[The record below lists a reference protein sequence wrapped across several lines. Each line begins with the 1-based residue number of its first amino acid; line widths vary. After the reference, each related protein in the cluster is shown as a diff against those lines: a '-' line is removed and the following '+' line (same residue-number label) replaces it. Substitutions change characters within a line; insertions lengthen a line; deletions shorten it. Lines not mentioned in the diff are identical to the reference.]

1 MKNDAGVLGAL
12 LIMIIVFSLSS
23 KYFLDKENIFN
34 TLRAFSFIGIAA
46 LGQLIVII
54 SGGLDL
60 TQGAVMA
67 LAGINTALSLKAGY
81 PIWVAIII
89 GLSTGV
95 IVGLVNASLITKA
108 KIGPI
113 ITTLAM
119 LSVVRGLTFVFTKA
133 ETVYGLPKSYL
144 KIGGGYLFNTIP
156 IPVVIY
162 LSIAILIYLFLTKT
176 IWGYEI
182 FAIGG
187 NEVSSRLSG
196 INVVKTKFI
205 GYIISGFLAAL
216 AGILLSARL
225 GVAQSLIASG
235 YELDIIAGTIIGG
248 ASLAGGVGTV
258 LGNFAGIAIMGV
270 MLNGLVLIDVSAYWQ
285 KTVIGLIIIV
295 AVLIDQA
302 RKKFTGQ
309 S

>member
-248 ASLAGGVGTV
+248 ASLAGGAGTV